1 LGVSSS
7 DRLSRR
13 LWDVGLS
20 SGSPNTILKHH
31 TGMPTEGANMKSLPE
46 EKALLL
52 FFVCPDQPVTPTRGC
67 ELPAEWVP
75 GQESSYGKSR
85 PGSA

>member
-1 LGVSSS
+1 
-7 DRLSRR
+7 
-13 LWDVGLS
+13 
-20 SGSPNTILKHH
+20 
-31 TGMPTEGANMKSLPE
+31 MPTEGANMKSLPE